1 MYKLNK
7 QEISCLKLICKRKR
21 IDYLQKNKYTYLED
35 DIDLIDEAR
44 LVTKENI
51 EDEFIKKNDLNI
63 KVEEIEKVFG
73 NPNVLKSTKNL
84 TYKEKLV
91 LFSCFWE
98 NKTDKQ
104 IGKELH
110 IKPNTI
116 TKMKKRA
123 MEKIRNKYRKLK
135 EEKRNVF

>member
-1 MYKLNK
+1 M
-7 QEISCLKLICKRKR
+7 ICKRKR